1 MNSSKVVGNTIESVA
16 NDKYPADW
24 DIQRFRHVFLF
35 GKGLSITKDNLEDEG
50 VPTVNYGEVHSKYGF
65 ELIPSKHALKCV
77 SADYLKTG
85 KSALLKFGDFVFA
98 DTSEDLQG
106 SGNFTYLN
114 GDEQVFAGYHT
125 VIARLRPKWRESLDV
140 RFLAYLLDS
149 ASFRTQ
155 VRKRVKGVKVYSIT
169 QSILKDTYLPIP
181 PKNLQGKIARF
192 LEEKVSKVDE
202 AIAIKQKQIEL
213 LKERKQII
221 IQQAVTQGLN
231 PDAPMKDSGV
241 DWIGEIPEH
250 WGIVRF
256 KNLFTQSR
264 LPVRKGDGVV
274 TSYRDGQVTL
284 RSNRRVGGY
293 TEAILEG
300 GYQGI
305 RKGQLVLNSMDAFEG
320 AIGVSDSDGKCTP
333 EYVICDPINRVDVS
347 QYYFAYLL
355 REMALAKY
363 IQVICNAVRQRAVRI
378 RYNNLAPLFMVVPPV
393 KEQENIV
400 SFIEKESA
408 KLDAGI
414 KHLNEQISKLKEYKA
429 TLINSA
435 VTGKI
440 KVMELK

>member
-1 MNSSKVVGNTIESVA
+1 MLTFWVSLWLRYRGKKMSDTTIKQIPKYESYKDSGVEWLGFIPTMW
-16 NDKYPADW
+16 DVKKIYHMFRIGRGRVISQQELVEHGKYPVYSSQTKNNGVLGY
-24 DIQRFRHVFLF
+24 IQTYDFDCEQITWTTDGANAGTVFLRQGKHNCTNVCGTLQPFRHAEIF
-35 GKGLSITKDNLEDEG
+35 T
-50 VPTVNYGEVHSKYGF
+50 GF
-65 ELIPSKHALKCV
+65 AAHALSDVTRFYKRP
-77 SADYLKTG
+77 
-85 KSALLKFGDFVFA
+85 
-98 DTSEDLQG
+98 DT
-106 SGNFTYLN
+106 N
-114 GDEQVFAGYHT
+114 GAKIMNNEMAH
-125 VIARLRPKWRESLDV
+125 
-140 RFLAYLLDS
+140 
-149 ASFRTQ
+149 
-155 VRKRVKGVKVYSIT
+155 VK
-169 QSILKDTYLPIP
+169 LMIP
-181 PKNLQGKIARF
+181 P
-192 LEEKVSKVDE
+192 LEEQKAIAKFLDIKIMKIDE

-250 WGIVRF
+250 WGVVRF

-333 EYVICDPINRVDVS
+333 EYVICDPINSVDVS

-378 RYNNLAPLFMVVPPV
+378 RYSNLAPLFMVVPPI
-393 KEQENIV
+393 KEQEDIV

-414 KHLNEQISKLKEYKA
+414 KHLNEQISKLKEYKT

-440 KVMELK
+440 KVTELA

>member
-1 MNSSKVVGNTIESVA
+1 MPKYDSYKES
-16 NDKYPADW
+16 
-24 DIQRFRHVFLF
+24 
-35 GKGLSITKDNLEDEG
+35 G
-50 VPTVNYGEVHSKYGF
+50 VEWLGEIPEHWS
-65 ELIPSKHALKCV
+65 LIPNKRIFNLKKKLVGKRSSEYDLLSLTLKGIIKRDMDNPEGKFPAEFDTYQEV
-77 SADYLKTG
+77 S
-85 KSALLKFGDFVFA
+85 SGDFVFCLFDVEETPRTVGLSKFDGMITGA
-98 DTSEDLQG
+98 YTVFNPSEQYSREFLYY
-106 SGNFTYLN
+106 FYLN
-114 GDEQVFAGYHT
+114 LDTDKKLKPLYKGLRNTISKEAFFSFKTFAPPINEQV
-125 VIARLRPKWRESLDV
+125 
-140 RFLAYLLDS
+140 
-149 ASFRTQ
+149 
-155 VRKRVKGVKVYSIT
+155 
-169 QSILKDTYLPIP
+169 
-181 PKNLQGKIARF
+181 KIAKYLDRTTAQI
-192 LEEKVSKVDE
+192 DE

-213 LKERKQII
+213 LKEHKQII

-393 KEQENIV
+393 KEQEDIV

-440 KVMELK
+440 KVTELA

>member
-1 MNSSKVVGNTIESVA
+1 MNDSTMLNMFTYESYKDSGVHYLGDIPLGWKVTKIKHAANINPSNHITFSEFSDHACFLPMEAVLASGEVDYSSKRLVKDVKSGFTSFKKDDVLLAKITPCFEN
-16 NDKYPADW
+16 
-24 DIQRFRHVFLF
+24 
-35 GKGLSITKDNLEDEG
+35 GKGAYLNEM
-50 VPTVNYGEVHSKYGF
+50 PTKYGF
-65 ELIPSKHALKCV
+65 GSTEFHVIRANKHYVPHFLYYLTKTHMFMDFGEQMMTG
-77 SADYLKTG
+77 SAG
-85 KSALLKFGDFVFA
+85 
-98 DTSEDLQG
+98 Q
-106 SGNFTYLN
+106 
-114 GDEQVFAGYHT
+114 
-125 VIARLRPKWRESLDV
+125 
-140 RFLAYLLDS
+140 
-149 ASFRTQ
+149 
-155 VRKRVKGVKVYSIT
+155 KRVPT
-169 QSILKDTYLPIP
+169 
-181 PKNLQGKIARF
+181 AF
-192 LEEKVSKVDE
+192 LENFEFASPSYEEQLNIVSFLTVNIELVDE

-231 PDAPMKDSGV
+231 PDVPMKDSGV

-440 KVMELK
+440 KVTELA

>member
-1 MNSSKVVGNTIESVA
+1 MIEQMPKYDSYKKSGVEWSNELPEHWEIKKIFHNFYAKKGDRAALLTKEYCDLINGDYPVYSGQTGNDGVM
-16 NDKYPADW
+16 
-24 DIQRFRHVFLF
+24 
-35 GKGLSITKDNLEDEG
+35 GKIDTYEFDMTDEG
-50 VPTVNYGEVHSKYGF
+50 CLFSTTVGAKAMTLKY
-65 ELIPSKHALKCV
+65 
-77 SADYLKTG
+77 
-85 KSALLKFGDFVFA
+85 
-98 DTSEDLQG
+98 
-106 SGNFTYLN
+106 
-114 GDEQVFAGYHT
+114 
-125 VIARLRPKWRESLDV
+125 
-140 RFLAYLLDS
+140 LDS
-149 ASFRTQ
+149 KFSLSQNCMVIINRNKTEVNSKFCFYAFQPLFSFHRKQIPEHMQASFRMEDLYQYKYFLPPISEQ
-155 VRKRVKGVKVYSIT
+155 VAIT
-169 QSILKDTYLPIP
+169 L
-181 PKNLQGKIARF
+181 F
-192 LEEKVSKVDE
+192 LDKKTAQIDE
-202 AIAIKQKQIEL
+202 AIAIKRKQIEL

-241 DWIGEIPEH
+241 DWIGQIPEH
-250 WGIVRF
+250 WGGVRF

-333 EYVICDPINRVDVS
+333 EYVICDPISSVNVS

-393 KEQENIV
+393 KEQEDIV

-414 KHLNEQISKLKEYKA
+414 KHLNEQISKLKEYKT

-440 KVMELK
+440 KVTELA

>member
-1 MNSSKVVGNTIESVA
+1 MTDTMIKRMSKYESYKESNVDWIGKIPKEWDVVRLGGLFRERRTKVSDLDFPALSVT
-16 NDKYPADW
+16 K
-24 DIQRFRHVFLF
+24 
-35 GKGLSITKDNLEDEG
+35 KGILPQLDSAAKTKDGDNRKL
-50 VPTVNYGEVHSKYGF
+50 V
-65 ELIPSKHALKCV
+65 KC
-77 SADYLKTG
+77 
-85 KSALLKFGDFVFA
+85 GDFVINSRSDRKGSSGVSDRDGSVSLINIVLEPQKIEATFCHHLLKSNAFIEEYYRVGRGIVA
-98 DTSEDLQG
+98 DLWTTRYDEMRTISLALP
-106 SGNFTYLN
+106 SKT
-114 GDEQVFAGYHT
+114 EQVA
-125 VIARLRPKWRESLDV
+125 
-140 RFLAYLLDS
+140 
-149 ASFRTQ
+149 
-155 VRKRVKGVKVYSIT
+155 
-169 QSILKDTYLPIP
+169 
-181 PKNLQGKIARF
+181 IARF
-192 LEEKVSKVDE
+192 LDEKTAQIDE
-202 AIAIKQKQIEL
+202 AIAIKQKQIDL

-231 PDAPMKDSGV
+231 PDVPMKDSGV

-333 EYVICDPINRVDVS
+333 EYVICDPINSVNVS

-393 KEQENIV
+393 KEQEDIV

-414 KHLNEQISKLKEYKA
+414 KHLNEQISKLKEYKT

-440 KVMELK
+440 KVTELA

>member
-1 MNSSKVVGNTIESVA
+1 KERSEIDKEYFKFLLHRYDVA
-16 NDKYPADW
+16 YMK
-24 DIQRFRHVFLF
+24 
-35 GKGLSITKDNLEDEG
+35 
-50 VPTVNYGEVHSKYGF
+50 
-65 ELIPSKHALKCV
+65 
-77 SADYLKTG
+77 
-85 KSALLKFGDFVFA
+85 LL
-98 DTSEDLQG
+98 G
-106 SGNFTYLN
+106 SGVRQTINFNHIANSLLALPPL
-114 GDEQVFAGYHT
+114 DEQKR
-125 VIARLRPKWRESLDV
+125 ISS
-140 RFLAYLLDS
+140 FLNKKTA
-149 ASFRTQ
+149 Q
-155 VRKRVKGVKVYSIT
+155 I
-169 QSILKDTYLPIP
+169 
-181 PKNLQGKIARF
+181 
-192 LEEKVSKVDE
+192 DE

-333 EYVICDPINRVDVS
+333 EYVICDPINSVDVS

-393 KEQENIV
+393 KEQEDIV
-400 SFIEKESA
+400 SFIEKEST
-408 KLDAGI
+408 KLDAGT
-414 KHLNEQISKLKEYKA
+414 KHLNEQISKLKEYKT
-429 TLINSA
+429 TLINSV

-440 KVMELK
+440 KVTELA

>member
-1 MNSSKVVGNTIESVA
+1 MMDSSLLKMPTYDSYTETHIPE
-16 NDKYPADW
+16 
-24 DIQRFRHVFLF
+24 L
-35 GKGLSITKDNLEDEG
+35 GK
-50 VPTVNYGEVHSKYGF
+50 
-65 ELIPSKHALKCV
+65 IPSDWKLKKFK
-77 SADYLKTG
+77 YL
-85 KSALLKFGDFVFA
+85 S
-98 DTSEDLQG
+98 
-106 SGNFTYLN
+106 
-114 GDEQVFAGYHT
+114 
-125 VIARLRPKWRESLDV
+125 VIS
-140 RFLAYLLDS
+140 
-149 ASFRTQ
+149 
-155 VRKRVKGVKVYSIT
+155 KGVM
-169 QSILKDTYLPIP
+169 
-181 PKNLQGKIARF
+181 PKNLVAESSRGLPVYLSMEYLRGGDAKVYVDDKKANVLPDNEILLLWDGSNSGEFIRSREGVISSTVAHVKFKSIENDYAWFACSITEKLLRQSTVGMGIPHVDGGALKNSYLPVPPVEERVQITRF
-192 LEEKVSKVDE
+192 LSGKVGKVDE

-231 PDAPMKDSGV
+231 LGATMKDSGV

-333 EYVICDPINRVDVS
+333 EYVICDPINSVNVS

-393 KEQENIV
+393 KEQEDIV
-400 SFIEKESA
+400 SFIEKESS
-408 KLDAGI
+408 KLDAGT
-414 KHLNEQISKLKEYKA
+414 KHLNEQISKLKEYKT

-440 KVMELK
+440 KVTELA